1 MTVTPQ
7 PIPIPVPEDF
17 PVRWD
22 APEEA
27 QLLWMWNNTH
37 FPGPVSPLGM
47 DLMRLAVIPGLEK
60 GLKAMGA
67 PLREIRTKRVNTFC
81 YVSMVLDPD
90 LLPTAEER
98 MQAAIRDRG
107 FRIYQLWLEQWQ
119 PEVEAAIQR
128 LRSFDYRGAT
138 DVQLADLVDWAV
150 AADIRMWEIHF
161 ELMPGFYL
169 APLFKEACA
178 RLLGVNGLEAYEMMQ
193 GGFNL
198 SVDASSRLWR
208 LAHGAPAE
216 VKEVIS
222 SLPAPQA
229 LARLRE
235 TDTGRA
241 FLAELDR
248 YLYDYGWRSGGL
260 DLTEPSWVE
269 EPTRA
274 IDNVRLLLRVD
285 VDPEEEQRR
294 GAERAEALANRHRVA
309 LANEPE
315 KLNEFNFLYEVV
327 KQYPQMQENH
337 NIYIDQTW
345 RALLRLPFLE
355 TGRRM
360 VARGVLAEAGD
371 IVYLSLDEIRAFF
384 TGDATARQATVAE
397 RRAEMARWQAY
408 VPPSLLGTQ
417 PPDAALDA
425 FWSDFLGV
433 PVEPSRDPKVVKGIG
448 AARGT
453 ATGTARVVR
462 SLAET
467 DRVQEGDI
475 LVCNMTTPAWTP
487 LFAFLKGIVADS
499 GGPLSHCAVVAREY
513 GLPCVTGTVIGTR
526 VIPDGALVTVDGT
539 QGIVRI
545 LT

>member
-1 MTVTPQ
+1 MTTAPQ
-7 PIPIPVPEDF
+7 STPIPVPDDF
-17 PVRWD
+17 PVHWES
-22 APEEA
+22 AEEPT
-27 QLLWMWNNTH
+27 LLWQWGNTH
-37 FPGPVSPLGM
+37 WPGPVSPLGM
-47 DLMRLAVIPGLEK
+47 ELVRRGLMPGLVK
-60 GLKAMGA
+60 GLKGMGA
-67 PLREIRTKRVNTFC
+67 PIRDIRVKQINTFC
-81 YVSMVLDPD
+81 YQSMIIDPD
-90 LLPTAEER
+90 LIPGSEER

-107 FRIYQLWLEQWQ
+107 FRIYQLWCEQWQ
-119 PEVEAAIQR
+119 PEVEAAIRR
-128 LRSFDYRGAT
+128 LRTFDYQNASDAELAELVEWTVAT
-138 DVQLADLVDWAV
+138 
-150 AADIRMWEIHF
+150 DIRMWEIHF

-169 APLFKEACA
+169 APLFKEACQ
-178 RLLGVNGLEAYEMMQ
+178 RLLGVSGLEAYEMMQ

-198 SVDASSRLWR
+198 SVEASSKLWR
-208 LAHGAPAE
+208 LAHAAPAE
-216 VKEVIS
+216 VKETITA
-222 SLPAPQA
+222 LPAREA
-229 LARLRE
+229 LARLQE
-235 TDTGRA
+235 TAAGRA
-241 FLAELDR
+241 FLKDLDA
-248 YLYDYGWRSGGL
+248 YLQEYGWRTGSL
-260 DLTEPSWVE
+260 DVIEPSWVE
-269 EPTRA
+269 EPARA

-285 VDPEEEQRR
+285 LDPEEEQRQ
-294 GAERAEALANRHRVA
+294 GAERAEALAARHRAA

-315 KLNEFNFLYEVV
+315 KLREFNFLYEVV

-337 NIYIDQTW
+337 NFYIDQTW

-360 VARGVLAEAGD
+360 VARGLLTRPDD
-371 IVYLSLDEIRAFF
+371 IFYLYLDEIRAFF
-384 TGDATARQATVAE
+384 WGDTTARAPAVAE
-397 RRAEMARWQAY
+397 RRAEMKRWQAY
-408 VPPSLLGTQ
+408 VPPSFLGTQ
-417 PPDAALDA
+417 PAELPLDP

-433 PVEPSRDPKVVKGIG
+433 PVEPSRDPKVIKGIG

-499 GGPLSHCAVVAREY
+499 GGPLSHCAVLAREY

-526 VIPDGALVTVDGT
+526 VIPDGAQVAVDGT

>member
-7 PIPIPVPEDF
+7 PTPIPVPEDF

-22 APEEA
+22 SPEEA

-81 YVSMVLDPD
+81 YVSMVVDPD
-90 LLPTAEER
+90 LLSIAEER

-107 FRIYQLWLEQWQ
+107 FRIYQLWCEQWQ

-128 LRSFDYRGAT
+128 LRSFDYQGAT
-138 DVQLADLVDWAV
+138 DAQLAELVDWAV
-150 AADIRMWEIHF
+150 ATDVRMWEIHF

-178 RLLGVNGLEAYEMMQ
+178 RLLGVSGLEAYEMMQ

-208 LAHGAPAE
+208 LAHAAPAE
-216 VKEVIS
+216 VKEIIG
-222 SLPAPQA
+222 SLPASQA
-229 LARLRE
+229 LTRLRE
-235 TDTGRA
+235 TETGRA

-294 GAERAEALANRHRVA
+294 GAERAEALANRHRAA

-315 KLNEFNFLYEVV
+315 KLNEFNFLYEIV

-360 VARGVLAEAGD
+360 VARGLLAEAGD

-384 TGDATARQATVAE
+384 AGDTTARQATVA
-397 RRAEMARWQAY
+397 
-408 VPPSLLGTQ
+408 
-417 PPDAALDA
+417 
-425 FWSDFLGV
+425 
-433 PVEPSRDPKVVKGIG
+433 
-448 AARGT
+448 
-453 ATGTARVVR
+453 
-462 SLAET
+462 
-467 DRVQEGDI
+467 
-475 LVCNMTTPAWTP
+475 
-487 LFAFLKGIVADS
+487 
-499 GGPLSHCAVVAREY
+499 
-513 GLPCVTGTVIGTR
+513 
-526 VIPDGALVTVDGT
+526 
-539 QGIVRI
+539 
-545 LT
+545 